1 MRTTCLRA
9 FLFGFLLPSL
19 GLAAEDGGPPVQPW
33 FPKAPPLARP
43 AGPVVR
49 VAGVDELYAAARDIQ
64 PGGTILVAD
73 GHYRLPRYF
82 ELRTDN
88 VTLRSESGQRDNV
101 VLDGQGRLGE
111 LVGITG
117 CSGVTIA
124 DLTVQNVKWNGIKLN
139 SDRGV
144 NRVTI
149 YNCVIHNVWQRGIKG
164 VMVPQQ
170 DRQRLRPSDCRV
182 QYCLFYNDRPKRYE
196 DDEADRPDNFGGNYI
211 GGIDVMYAQRWT
223 LSDNV
228 FVGIQGRTGEARGAI
243 FLWVDARDC
252 VIERNI
258 VIDCDSGICLGNSH
272 RGADTPVHC
281 SGCVVRNNFVTR
293 CPENGIL
300 ADYTRDCR
308 ILHNTIHDPGSRL
321 RRLIRLVHDNDGLV
335 VANNLLSGP
344 EMRVETSSPVRIAGN
359 QSRDASDWF
368 VQADRGDL
376 HWKTDAPSVIPRVTR
391 SEDVLEDID
400 GQRRGDRTA
409 VGADDVPEQQRP
421 G

>member
-1 MRTTCLRA
+1 MLEFTLQRVFDDTLKRELQRWLRARARVKRQYPMQTTCLRA
-9 FLFGFLLPSL
+9 FLFGFLLPVI
-19 GLAAEDGGPPVQPW
+19 GLAAEGGGPPVQPW

-82 ELRTDN
+82 ELRADN

-164 VMVPQQ
+164 VMVPRE

-182 QYCLFYNDRPKRYE
+182 QY
-196 DDEADRPDNFGGNYI
+196 
-211 GGIDVMYAQRWT
+211 
-223 LSDNV
+223 
-228 FVGIQGRTGEARGAI
+228 
-243 FLWVDARDC
+243 
-252 VIERNI
+252 
-258 VIDCDSGICLGNSH
+258 
-272 RGADTPVHC
+272 
-281 SGCVVRNNFVTR
+281 
-293 CPENGIL
+293 
-300 ADYTRDCR
+300 
-308 ILHNTIHDPGSRL
+308 
-321 RRLIRLVHDNDGLV
+321 
-335 VANNLLSGP
+335 
-344 EMRVETSSPVRIAGN
+344 
-359 QSRDASDWF
+359 
-368 VQADRGDL
+368 
-376 HWKTDAPSVIPRVTR
+376 
-391 SEDVLEDID
+391 
-400 GQRRGDRTA
+400 
-409 VGADDVPEQQRP
+409 
-421 G
+421 

>member
-1 MRTTCLRA
+1 M
-9 FLFGFLLPSL
+9 
-19 GLAAEDGGPPVQPW
+19 
-33 FPKAPPLARP
+33 
-43 AGPVVR
+43 
-49 VAGVDELYAAARDIQ
+49 
-64 PGGTILVAD
+64 GTIGCRGILSCVA
-73 GHYRLPRYF
+73 
-82 ELRTDN
+82 DN

-164 VMVPQQ
+164 VMVPQE

-182 QYCLFYNDRPKRYE
+182 QYCLFYNDRPKRFE

-223 LSDNV
+223 ISDNV

-252 VIERNI
+252 VVERNI
-258 VIDCDSGICLGNSH
+258 VIDCDSGICLGNSSSRAGH
-272 RGADTPVHC
+272 AGA
-281 SGCVVRNNFVTR
+281 
-293 CPENGIL
+293 
-300 ADYTRDCR
+300 
-308 ILHNTIHDPGSRL
+308 LHRL
-321 RRLIRLVHDNDGLV
+321 RRPQQLRHPLSGKRHPGRLHPRLPDPPQHHPRSRLAAAAADPAGPRQRRPGGGQQLAERSGDASGDFQPGTNRGQRDPRRPRLVC
-335 VANNLLSGP
+335 
-344 EMRVETSSPVRIAGN
+344 AG
-359 QSRDASDWF
+359 RPGRPA
-368 VQADRGDL
+368 
-376 HWKTDAPSVIPRVTR
+376 
-391 SEDVLEDID
+391 LEDGRPIRHPAGD
-400 GQRRGDRTA
+400 AFGGRSGGHRRPAARERTA
-409 VGADDVPEQQRP
+409 VGADDVAQN
-421 G
+421 GSSGSS